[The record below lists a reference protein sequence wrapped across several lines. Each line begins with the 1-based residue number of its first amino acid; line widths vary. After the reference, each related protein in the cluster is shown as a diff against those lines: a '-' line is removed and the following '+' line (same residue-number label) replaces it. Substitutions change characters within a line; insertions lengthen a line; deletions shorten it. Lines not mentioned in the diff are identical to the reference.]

1 MDGNSSSTN
10 PAMHPHPQAGTIGW
24 AYLMSKR
31 SQFAIGRQ
39 SPETKGPIVK
49 RKLSRLY
56 SFHMVQG
63 DVKITS

>member
-10 PAMHPHPQAGTIGW
+10 PAMHKHPQAGTIGW

-31 SQFAIGRQ
+31 SQVATGRQ

-49 RKLSRLY
+49 RKLSKL
-56 SFHMVQG
+56 
-63 DVKITS
+63 